1 MLSSTSSVP
10 SLPLPCALPSW
21 PFREW
26 DSIHPTN
33 RPVPPSYKDFGK
45 AASDLLG
52 KDYPLGVSSVE
63 VKTRAPNGV
72 LFKAGIAK
80 DDHRQTI
87 LGDLEGKYVD
97 GKNGV
102 VLTQTWLTNNSL
114 KTLLELEGQLAKGL
128 KLEVLGLLNPDKGSK
143 AALVTA
149 TYRQPAFHGRL
160 ITDVLNGPTVT
171 ADAVVGRDGFLAGV
185 DATVD
190 AQTQQPK
197 SYSAALGYSAPEYS
211 VTLKALNALST
222 FQAGYYHRVNRDTE
236 AGAIATYKKGG
247 DAVNLEVGVKNYLDA
262 AAFVKAKVNTAG
274 FLTVGYTQALRPGVK
289 ASFGLQLD
297 TVKLGSKG
305 QSEKP
310 VNPADAAK
318 VGAAFTFES

>member
-114 KTLLELEGQLAKGL
+114 KTLLELEGQLAKG
-128 KLEVLGLLNPDKGSK
+128 GSNC
-143 AALVTA
+143 
-149 TYRQPAFHGRL
+149 RL
-160 ITDVLNGPTVT
+160 
-171 ADAVVGRDGFLAGV
+171 R
-185 DATVD
+185 
-190 AQTQQPK
+190 
-197 SYSAALGYSAPEYS
+197 
-211 VTLKALNALST
+211 
-222 FQAGYYHRVNRDTE
+222 
-236 AGAIATYKKGG
+236 
-247 DAVNLEVGVKNYLDA
+247 
-262 AAFVKAKVNTAG
+262 
-274 FLTVGYTQALRPGVK
+274 
-289 ASFGLQLD
+289 
-297 TVKLGSKG
+297 
-305 QSEKP
+305 
-310 VNPADAAK
+310 
-318 VGAAFTFES
+318 